1 MPEWMKV
8 VFDGIGTEIISLILG
23 LVFGGVIGFRI
34 GKQKSRAIQT
44 QKAGSYSEQYQ
55 ETFDIQNPIAEQD
68 NVVQTKSFSRQSQK
82 AKDNSKQT
90 QIGGKPS
97 V

>member
-34 GKQKSRAIQT
+34 GKRKNRTIQSQKT
-44 QKAGSYSEQYQ
+44 GSNSEQYQ
-55 ETFDIQNPIAEQD
+55 ETFDIQFPKEEQD
-68 NVVQTKSFSRQSQK
+68 NVVQTKSYLRQSQK

-90 QIGGKPS
+90 QIGGKHS